1 MAGGTLDNAGIQKL
15 KTLDEALVALQSI
28 HGHVERMAIE
38 VKNQRGTGVI
48 PQQIKRAAIP
58 LQGQLKPQFG
68 MIADLI
74 SALVLAA
81 GRGGSEQIKV
91 RTLRESV
98 GQIRQALEVT
108 ATRVREQHTVDDAR
122 NDEEPPA

>member
-15 KTLDEALVALQSI
+15 KTLDDALVALQSI